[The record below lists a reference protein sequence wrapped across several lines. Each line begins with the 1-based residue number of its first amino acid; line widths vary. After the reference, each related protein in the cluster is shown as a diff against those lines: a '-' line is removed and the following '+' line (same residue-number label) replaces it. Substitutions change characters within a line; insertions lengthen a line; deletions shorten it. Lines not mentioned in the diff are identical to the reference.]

1 MGDNGYT
8 MNRANAAVLSRDFV
22 LAARLY
28 KNILK
33 DDPENTEV
41 LTQLAS
47 CYIRAGEDRKA
58 LYVCLEIL
66 KLEPNNFAV
75 LNNLGGVYRRLGMYH
90 ESIAVL
96 ERALTCGKNPYAIYY
111 NMGQTYK
118 LMGEYADAEDCF
130 NTVIEEN
137 PNDVLA
143 YNHLGSIQAL
153 RNEHNKAIQ
162 TYSKALQVDPNHPIL
177 HFNIASSYE
186 AVGKFTDALQA
197 YENTLRTKPGW
208 IEAMCKYADLL
219 TRMQK
224 HLLAGDILNQA
235 LQLDEGNLDIQ
246 NALGRLNL
254 NLNQLDKAEKH
265 FNFVLDKKPNN
276 FSALFGLASIYE
288 RKNKNNEALEI
299 LAKLSSEEQ
308 KNIDVQLLE
317 AKILIHTEQM
327 REAAEKINKIRSDNP
342 TNLEALNLLGQFFIY
357 KKEKVRIADCQ
368 RKIASIDANYIQHYL
383 DFAEA
388 NLNINETEDCR
399 HFVKKYLQ
407 HNDKNYYAFKILGKS
422 YEINNSFVKALQNYQ
437 TGLELNPNDTELNDA
452 VARLICY
459 DGIEEESLEPINEME
474 AENLAEE
481 ENLELL
487 NESSLD
493 LSTLYNLDDE
503 PLSFEIQEDEIP
515 FDEMPHDEDIPP
527 IDVTAISDE
536 DPIDLPDMEDDVFSS
551 LDPFADRRKQYPP
564 EEEQDYVEIEGDM
577 IPEDIDNEYDE
588 EQILPSTEDDINLQD
603 ETSSSENSPRDIYP
617 SENPPKIIST
627 PMEESSSENQ
637 NTNPNLSE
645 TPIMDEA
652 EIENEETV
660 QNNEKSDEVE
670 IEKDINNEIDTM
682 KINIDIHADESEI
695 SLNDKTEET
704 DSISEVAELEEP
716 DETLDIS
723 NDDIDELY
731 GDSTHSEINED
742 WLSHDE
748 NNPFTLEDDFCENN
762 IDDLGSY
769 LKMLMS
775 KLDDSGITN
784 FFPEMFETLD
794 TIYLVTSNFDSETKS
809 KILESSDCRRLG
821 FMVERLIGMPGLLA
835 TAEALKE
842 TGYGATLCNNID
854 NEVPH
859 SWNNI
864 LCHIQQEDVYAN
876 LKNMLNNIYGRWE
889 ELRQVK

>member
-8 MNRANAAVLSRDFV
+8 MNRANAAILSRDFV

-118 LMGEYADAEDCF
+118 LMGEYIDAEDCF

-162 TYSKALQVDPNHPIL
+162 TYNKALQVDPNHPIL

-235 LQLDEGNLDIQ
+235 LQLDESNLDIQ

-254 NLNQLDKAEKH
+254 NLNQLDYAEKH
-265 FNFVLDKKPNN
+265 FTHVLNKKPND

-288 RKNKNNEALEI
+288 KKNKNNEALDI
-299 LAKLSSEEQ
+299 LNKLTVEEQ
-308 KNIDVQLLE
+308 QNIEVQLLE
-317 AKILIHTEQM
+317 AKILIHTDQM
-327 REAAEKINKIRSDNP
+327 REAAEKINSIRKQHS
-342 TNLEALNLLGQFFIY
+342 TNLEVLNLLGQFFIY
-357 KKEKVRIADCQ
+357 QKEKGRLVDCQ
-368 RKIASIDANYIQHYL
+368 RKITSIDANYIQHYL

-388 NLNINETEDCR
+388 YLNINETEDCR

-422 YEINNSFVKALQNYQ
+422 YENANSFIKALQSYQ
-437 TGLELNPNDTELNDA
+437 TGLELNPNDSELNDA

-459 DGIEEESLEPINEME
+459 EGIEEETLEPINETE

-493 LSTLYNLDDE
+493 LSTLFNLEDE
-503 PLSFEIQEDEIP
+503 PLSFEIQEEEIP

-527 IDVTAISDE
+527 IDIAAISDE
-536 DPIDLPDMEDDVFSS
+536 NPIDLPEMEDDVFSS

-564 EEEQDYVEIEGDM
+564 EEEQDYVEIEGDI
-577 IPEDIDNEYDE
+577 IPEEIDENYDE
-588 EQILPSTEDDINLQD
+588 EKILPPTEDDISKEVEKSTDDISPAISPETISKPAEISFPNNNLPENNYQD
-603 ETSSSENSPRDIYP
+603 SNTSSDTP
-617 SENPPKIIST
+617 SN
-627 PMEESSSENQ
+627 
-637 NTNPNLSE
+637 
-645 TPIMDEA
+645 DDV
-652 EIENEETV
+652 EIENPQDDLISTKEE
-660 QNNEKSDEVE
+660 NE
-670 IEKDINNEIDTM
+670 IEKNINNEIDTM
-682 KINIDIHADESEI
+682 KINININADKNEEI
-695 SLNDKTEET
+695 A
-704 DSISEVAELEEP
+704 EVAELEKLDEIP
-716 DETLDIS
+716 DLS
-723 NDDIDELY
+723 NDEIDDLY
-731 GDSTHSEINED
+731 GDTNHSEINEE

-748 NNPFTLEDDFCENN
+748 NNPFPTSEEIFETD
-762 IDDLGSY
+762 DDLGKY
-769 LKMLMS
+769 LKGLMS
-775 KLDDSGITN
+775 KLEKSGITN
-784 FFPEMFETLD
+784 FFPEIFETLD
-794 TIYLVTSNFDSETKS
+794 TLYLVTSDFDSETKS
-809 KILESSDCRRLG
+809 EILDSCDCRRLG

-889 ELRQVK
+889 ELKQVR